1 MKEVFQL
8 DARRFINQYR
18 KFRQMVRE
26 EIGDMDEDATI
37 LLFTLYAR
45 HLSTKSRQDNNPFSY
60 YRSYMNNSALDK
72 FSENFMNN
80 LFKGFYEPFS
90 KDSDFDPDSE
100 DNDDLPPNF

>member
-1 MKEVFQL
+1 M

-18 KFRQMVRE
+18 KFRQIVQE
-26 EIGDMDEDATI
+26 EIGEMDEDATI

-45 HLSTKSRQDNNPFSY
+45 HLSTKKRQDSNPFNY
-60 YRSYMNNSALDK
+60 YKSYMNNSALDK

-80 LFKGFYEPFS
+80 LFKDFYEPFS
-90 KDSDFDPDSE
+90 GDSDIDPDSE